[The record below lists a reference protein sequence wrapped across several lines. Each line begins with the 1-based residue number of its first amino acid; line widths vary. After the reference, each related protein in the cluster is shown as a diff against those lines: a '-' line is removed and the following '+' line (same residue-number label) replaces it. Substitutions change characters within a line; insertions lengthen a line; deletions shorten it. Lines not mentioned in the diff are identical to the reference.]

1 MTVQNTQQ
9 NQSDSGSNHVIIM
22 PHIEEDVILPS
33 SASEAMP
40 NLSVAEEINMRAK
53 TIKLVSDLKGEN
65 IEPTEENVAEARK
78 LASEMMTNPDL
89 RPEFGN
95 YPNETLAFL
104 AGLVAQS
111 NHMIVKDLADFKLYV
126 VNSLVKMAETAK
138 SDKDK
143 IAALKS
149 IGDIDG
155 VDAFKKKTEVT
166 HKLETMEE
174 VEKELLTMLNDFKK
188 QGLMKKPAQTIDAEV
203 IEEPVLEKRTDV
215 TDERTDGAD
224 S

>member
-9 NQSDSGSNHVIIM
+9 NQSDSGSNHVIIV
-22 PHIEEDVILPS
+22 PHIEEDIILPS

-155 VDAFKKKTEVT
+155 VDAFKKKTEVI
-166 HKLETMEE
+166 HKMETMEE
-174 VEKELLTMLNDFKK
+174 VEKELLSMLSELK
-188 QGLMKKPAQTIDAEV
+188 QKALIKPKAETIDAEIV
-203 IEEPVLEKRTDV
+203 EDV
-215 TDERTDGAD
+215 RDETNTDEIKNGRI
-224 S
+224 

>member
-40 NLSVAEEINMRAK
+40 SLSVAEEINMRAK

-143 IAALKS
+143 IVALKS
-149 IGDIDG
+149 IGEIDG

-203 IEEPVLEKRTDV
+203 IEE
-215 TDERTDGAD
+215 TDGTD

>member
-9 NQSDSGSNHVIIM
+9 NQSDSGSNHVIIV
-22 PHIEEDVILPS
+22 PHIEEDIILPS

-149 IGDIDG
+149 IGEIDG

-174 VEKELLTMLNDFKK
+174 VEKELLSMLNEFKSK
-188 QGLMKKPAQTIDAEV
+188 GLIKEPPQTIDAEV
-203 IEEPVLEKRTDV
+203 IDDNE
-215 TDERTDGAD
+215 
-224 S
+224 

>member
-1 MTVQNTQQ
+1 MTVQNIQQ
-9 NQSDSGSNHVIIM
+9 NQSDSGSNHVIIV

-174 VEKELLTMLNDFKK
+174 VEKELLSMLSELK
-188 QGLMKKPAQTIDAEV
+188 QKALIKPKAETIDAEIV
-203 IEEPVLEKRTDV
+203 EDD
-215 TDERTDGAD
+215 TDETNTDEIKNG
-224 S
+224 

>member
-1 MTVQNTQQ
+1 
-9 NQSDSGSNHVIIM
+9 
-22 PHIEEDVILPS
+22 
-33 SASEAMP
+33 MP

-155 VDAFKKKTEVT
+155 VDAFKKKTEVI
-166 HKLETMEE
+166 HKIETMEE
-174 VEKELLTMLNDFKK
+174 VETELLSMLKELKGKALL
-188 QGLMKKPAQTIDAEV
+188 KPKSETIDAEI
-203 IEEPVLEKRTDV
+203 IESGEKA
-215 TDERTDGAD
+215 E
-224 S
+224 

>member
-1 MTVQNTQQ
+1 
-9 NQSDSGSNHVIIM
+9 
-22 PHIEEDVILPS
+22 
-33 SASEAMP
+33 
-40 NLSVAEEINMRAK
+40 MRAK

-174 VEKELLTMLNDFKK
+174 VEKELLTMLNDFKQK
-188 QGLMKKPAQTIDAEV
+188 GLMKEPAQTIDAEL
-203 IEEPVLEKRTDV
+203 IEEDVAEKRTDV
-215 TDERTDGAD
+215 TDERTDGTD

>member
-9 NQSDSGSNHVIIM
+9 NQSDSGSNHVIIV

-155 VDAFKKKTEVT
+155 VDAFKKKTEVI
-166 HKLETMEE
+166 HKMETMEE
-174 VEKELLTMLNDFKK
+174 VETELLSMLKELKGKALL
-188 QGLMKKPAQTIDAEV
+188 KPKSETIDAEI
-203 IEEPVLEKRTDV
+203 IEDDTDDTK
-215 TDERTDGAD
+215 TDETENE
-224 S
+224 

>member
-1 MTVQNTQQ
+1 MTTQNTQQ
-9 NQSDSGSNHVIIM
+9 NQSDSNSNHVIIV
-22 PHIEEDVILPS
+22 PHIEEDIILPS
-33 SASEAMP
+33 SAADAMP

-65 IEPTEENVAEARK
+65 IEPTEENVAEAKK
-78 LASEMMTNPDL
+78 LATEMMTNPDL
-89 RPEFGN
+89 RPEFGS

-143 IAALKS
+143 IVALKS
-149 IGDIDG
+149 IGEIDG
-155 VDAFKKKTEVT
+155 VDAFKKKSEIT
-166 HKLETMEE
+166 HKMESMEE
-174 VEKELLTMLNDFKK
+174 VEKELLSMLNEFKAK
-188 QGLMKKPAQTIDAEV
+188 GLIKEPPQTIDAEV
-203 IEEPVLEKRTDV
+203 V
-215 TDERTDGAD
+215 DENE
-224 S
+224 

>member
-9 NQSDSGSNHVIIM
+9 NQSDSGSNHVIIV

-155 VDAFKKKTEVT
+155 VDAFKKKTEVI
-166 HKLETMEE
+166 HKMETMEE
-174 VEKELLTMLNDFKK
+174 VETELLSMLKELKGKALL
-188 QGLMKKPAQTIDAEV
+188 KPKSETIDAEV
-203 IEEPVLEKRTDV
+203 IEDDTDDTK
-215 TDERTDGAD
+215 TDETENE
-224 S
+224 

>member
-9 NQSDSGSNHVIIM
+9 NQSDSGSNHVIIV

-143 IAALKS
+143 IVALKS
-149 IGDIDG
+149 IGEIDG

-166 HKLETMEE
+166 HKHETMEE
-174 VEKELLTMLNDFKK
+174 VETELLAMLSELK
-188 QGLMKKPAQTIDAEV
+188 QKALIKAKSEIIDAE
-203 IEEPVLEKRTDV
+203 IIGNK
-215 TDERTDGAD
+215 TDE
-224 S
+224 

>member
-9 NQSDSGSNHVIIM
+9 NQSDSGSNHVIIV

-40 NLSVAEEINMRAK
+40 NLSVAEEINMRANK
-53 TIKLVSDLKGEN
+53 IKLVSDLKGEN

-174 VEKELLTMLNDFKK
+174 VEKELLSMLNEFKSK
-188 QGLMKKPAQTIDAEV
+188 GLIKEPPQTIDAEV
-203 IEEPVLEKRTDV
+203 ID
-215 TDERTDGAD
+215 TDE
-224 S
+224 

>member
-33 SASEAMP
+33 SAADAMP
-40 NLSVAEEINMRAK
+40 SLSVAEEINMRAK

-143 IAALKS
+143 IVALKS
-149 IGDIDG
+149 IGEIDG
-155 VDAFKKKTEVT
+155 VDAFKKKTEVI
-166 HKLETMEE
+166 HKMETMEE
-174 VEKELLTMLNDFKK
+174 VEKELLSMLSELK
-188 QGLMKKPAQTIDAEV
+188 QKALIKPKAETIDAEIV
-203 IEEPVLEKRTDV
+203 EDEK
-215 TDERTDGAD
+215 
-224 S
+224 

>member
-9 NQSDSGSNHVIIM
+9 NQSDSGSNHVIIV

-40 NLSVAEEINMRAK
+40 SLSVAEEINMRAK

-203 IEEPVLEKRTDV
+203 IEE
-215 TDERTDGAD
+215 TDGTD

>member
-1 MTVQNTQQ
+1 MQDQNTQQ
-9 NQSDSGSNHVIIM
+9 NQSDSGSNHVIIV

-40 NLSVAEEINMRAK
+40 SLSVAEEINMRAK

-174 VEKELLTMLNDFKK
+174 VEKELMSMLKEFKSK
-188 QGLMKKPAQTIDAEV
+188 GLIKEPPQTIDVEV
-203 IEEPVLEKRTDV
+203 IDTNE
-215 TDERTDGAD
+215 
-224 S
+224 

>member
-9 NQSDSGSNHVIIM
+9 NQSDSGSNHVIIV
-22 PHIEEDVILPS
+22 PHIEEDIILPS

-40 NLSVAEEINMRAK
+40 SLSVAEEINMRAK

-65 IEPTEENVAEARK
+65 IEPTEKNVAEARK

-174 VEKELLTMLNDFKK
+174 VEKELLSMLNEFKSK
-188 QGLMKKPAQTIDAEV
+188 GLIKEPPQTIDAEV
-203 IEEPVLEKRTDV
+203 IDDNE
-215 TDERTDGAD
+215 
-224 S
+224 

>member
-1 MTVQNTQQ
+1 MQDQNTQQ

-40 NLSVAEEINMRAK
+40 SLSVAEEINMRAK

-155 VDAFKKKTEVT
+155 VDAFKKKTEIT

-174 VEKELLTMLNDFKK
+174 VEKELLSMLNEFKSK
-188 QGLMKKPAQTIDAEV
+188 GLIKEPPQTID
-203 IEEPVLEKRTDV
+203 EEMIDDNE
-215 TDERTDGAD
+215 
-224 S
+224 

>member
-9 NQSDSGSNHVIIM
+9 NQSDSGSNHVIIV

-40 NLSVAEEINMRAK
+40 SLSVAEEINMRAK

-174 VEKELLTMLNDFKK
+174 VEKELLSMLNEFKSK
-188 QGLMKKPAQTIDAEV
+188 GLIKEPPQTIDAEV
-203 IEEPVLEKRTDV
+203 IDDNE
-215 TDERTDGAD
+215 
-224 S
+224 

>member
-9 NQSDSGSNHVIIM
+9 NQSDSGSNHVIIV

-104 AGLVAQS
+104 AGLVSQS

-166 HKLETMEE
+166 HKLETMEV
-174 VEKELLTMLNDFKK
+174 VEKELLSMLNEFKSK
-188 QGLMKKPAQTIDAEV
+188 GLIKEPPQTIDAEV
-203 IEEPVLEKRTDV
+203 ID
-215 TDERTDGAD
+215 TDE
-224 S
+224 

>member
-174 VEKELLTMLNDFKK
+174 VEKELLSMLNEFKSK
-188 QGLMKKPAQTIDAEV
+188 GLIKEPPRTIDAEV
-203 IEEPVLEKRTDV
+203 IDTNE
-215 TDERTDGAD
+215 
-224 S
+224 

>member
-9 NQSDSGSNHVIIM
+9 NQSDSGSNHVIIV

-155 VDAFKKKTEVT
+155 VDAFKKKTEVI
-166 HKLETMEE
+166 HKIETMEE
-174 VEKELLTMLNDFKK
+174 VETELLSMLKELKGKALL
-188 QGLMKKPAQTIDAEV
+188 KPKSETIDAEI
-203 IEEPVLEKRTDV
+203 IESGEKA
-215 TDERTDGAD
+215 E
-224 S
+224 

>member
-9 NQSDSGSNHVIIM
+9 NQSDSGSNHVIII
-22 PHIEEDVILPS
+22 PHIEEDIILPS

-174 VEKELLTMLNDFKK
+174 VEKELLSMLN
-188 QGLMKKPAQTIDAEV
+188 
-203 IEEPVLEKRTDV
+203 
-215 TDERTDGAD
+215 
-224 S
+224 

>member
-33 SASEAMP
+33 SAADAMP
-40 NLSVAEEINMRAK
+40 SLSVAEEINMRAK

-143 IAALKS
+143 IVALKS
-149 IGDIDG
+149 IGEIDG

-174 VEKELLTMLNDFKK
+174 VEKELLSMLNEFKSK
-188 QGLMKKPAQTIDAEV
+188 GLIKEPPQTIDVEV
-203 IEEPVLEKRTDV
+203 IDTNE
-215 TDERTDGAD
+215 
-224 S
+224 

>member
-9 NQSDSGSNHVIIM
+9 NQSDRGSNHVIIV

-78 LASEMMTNPDL
+78 LANEMMTNPDL

-203 IEEPVLEKRTDV
+203 IEE
-215 TDERTDGAD
+215 TDGTD

>member
-40 NLSVAEEINMRAK
+40 SLSVAEEINMRAK

-174 VEKELLTMLNDFKK
+174 VEKELLSMLNEFKSK
-188 QGLMKKPAQTIDAEV
+188 GLIKEPPQTIDAEV
-203 IEEPVLEKRTDV
+203 IDDNE
-215 TDERTDGAD
+215 
-224 S
+224 